1 MQGMGGLQVQRR
13 QRLRTQVRRLPD
25 RHRGQR
31 HHRRGTQH
39 AVGTALEDVRMVRW
53 GVGGQLTSVAWHHA
67 QAIDRADLHQ
77 GRRLHAANVQPPG
90 PAERRHNGQR
100 HHRHK
105 GKPDAGAEAVSYSV
119 HSCEST
125 DVSGIPA
132 FEIL

>member
-1 MQGMGGLQVQRR
+1 M
-13 QRLRTQVRRLPD
+13 
-25 RHRGQR
+25 
-31 HHRRGTQH
+31 
-39 AVGTALEDVRMVRW
+39 
-53 GVGGQLTSVAWHHA
+53 TSVAWHHA

-119 HSCEST
+119 HGREST
-125 DVSGIPA
+125 DVSGILRSKSCNREFA
-132 FEIL
+132 AQQVSRSASAHR